1 MFKVTLVAALLA
13 SSAAFAAQDKT
24 TFDPEA
30 VKREQRIKELSSA
43 PPSALN
49 ICRRC

>member
-13 SSAAFAAQDKT
+13 SSAAFASQDKT
-24 TFDPEA
+24 VFDAEA
-30 VKREQRIKELSSA
+30 IKREQRIKDLSA
-43 PPSALN
+43 TPPSALN